1 MSDRQYT
8 ARKRLMRHGIDK
20 GFCARWG
27 RLSYRRKFIR
37 TLWAAP
43 VMLALLFLVVPEERK
58 MLGIQ
63 RDSVAIISALGF
75 LYQAISNYRKWTNE
89 KRARNRIAELLR
101 NASPSN
107 SAKKQH
113 DSGIKSFADLEI
125 RDVFANNQDLGHKD
139 NS

>member
-1 MSDRQYT
+1 
-8 ARKRLMRHGIDK
+8 MRHGKDK
-20 GFCARWG
+20 GFCLRWG

-37 TLWAAP
+37 TLWAGP
-43 VMLALLFLVVPEERK
+43 VMLALLFLVVPEERR
-58 MLGIQ
+58 MLGIN

-75 LYQAISNYRKWTNE
+75 LYQAISNYRRWINE
-89 KRARNRIAELLR
+89 KRSINRIAEILR

-113 DSGIKSFADLEI
+113 DSGIKSFADLEL
-125 RDVFANNQDLGHKD
+125 RDVIANNQDLGHRD